1 MGFYGQ
7 GMSQAQALGQGTFT
21 FDRIA
26 PNRYLLDSFVN
37 EDRVLPGRYS
47 LVEYTHPIAVVK
59 GSFLQVTT
67 PMTIIIN
74 DHTETQYIVSY
85 TYDFKYD
92 PSSKIYDILP
102 VDGTGKIS
110 MNGTKKIFISVFDGD
125 DKYHFYYAN
134 LPNSESNSE
143 LNQTT
148 EKIIHNWDLYTLD
161 GEESIS
167 IFSFNKEVDKAYAA
181 ISNDDIVMQNESEGW
196 DSTAWLKIVQHE
208 FDEEDKPTKSIFK
221 YINVANLNVLTPS
234 FNVLSNTATDLA
246 IIELINTFAS
256 YDNSATPAT
265 ATFNAPQIKQG
276 QNATFNIRYPNPMD
290 INIALDTAASEESAT
305 ATFEYT
311 YTGKNYT
318 LKLPEIGNVINATTT
333 AINATTAVLDLIK
346 YPRNGSFWPQDGGN
360 PPDVNTITGSTDIT
374 GAGKIWEAIKAAKS
388 VAGTGQ
394 ANVINSI
401 GTNGI
406 TVSIGGSTTLT
417 NGKLNIETTINESRI
432 ITASNISNLWN
443 YGTLTAQQNNP

>member
-7 GMSQAQALGQGTFT
+7 GMSQAQALGQGTFI

-59 GSFLQVTT
+59 GPFLSVAT
-67 PMTIIIN
+67 PITIIVE
-74 DHTETQYIVSY
+74 DHTETQYVESY
-85 TYDFKYD
+85 AYDFKYD
-92 PSSKIYDILP
+92 PSSKVYDILP

-110 MNGTKKIFISVFDGD
+110 MNGTKKIFISVFDED

-181 ISNDDIVMQNESEGW
+181 IPNDDIVMQNESEGW

-208 FDEEDKPTKSIFK
+208 FGEEDKPTKSIFK
-221 YINVANLNVLTPS
+221 YINIANLNVLTPS
-234 FNVLSNTATDLA
+234 FNVLSDAETDLA

-256 YDNSATPAT
+256 HDNSTTPAT

-290 INIALDTAASEESAT
+290 INISINTTTTSGSDTA
-305 ATFEYT
+305 T
-311 YTGKNYT
+311 YKYSDNSKDFT
-318 LKLPEIGNVINATTT
+318 LKFPSLRK
-333 AINATTAVLDLIK
+333 AINAATTATNNASGATTAAQAATTAAQAATTAALAAVTAAQAAI
-346 YPRNGSFWPQDGGN
+346 DGIST
-360 PPDVNTITGSTDIT
+360 TI
-374 GAGKIWEAIKAAKS
+374 
-388 VAGTGQ
+388 V
-394 ANVINSI
+394 NSI
-401 GTNGI
+401 GTANLS
-406 TVSIGGSTTLT
+406 VSIGKSTTLT
-417 NGKLNIETTINESRI
+417 NGKLNIETTIDSGRI
-432 ITASNISNLWN
+432 IKAADINTLWGN
-443 YGTLTAQQNNP
+443 